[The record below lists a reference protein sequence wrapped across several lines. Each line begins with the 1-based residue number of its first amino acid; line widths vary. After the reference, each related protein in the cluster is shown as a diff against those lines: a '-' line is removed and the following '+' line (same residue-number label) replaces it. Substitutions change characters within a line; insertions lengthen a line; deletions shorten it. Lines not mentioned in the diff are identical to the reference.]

1 MKDRFLKINRNNSGF
16 TLLETLVAIFV
27 LTFAGLGPITLASFA
42 IRSSSLSQNRIV
54 AFYLAQEAMEYIR
67 SKRDNNS
74 ISGAN
79 WLNGL
84 NSCQN
89 ASGCIVDVQNDNIQ
103 GCSGACPKIK
113 YDSATGFYNQ
123 ASGSDTLFIREV
135 QLTRISSYE
144 EKISVTMTWQERF
157 GSSSITLEENIFDWR

>member
-1 MKDRFLKINRNNSGF
+1 MKNKKAKNCEGF

-27 LTFAGLGPITLASFA
+27 LTLAGLGPIALASYA

-54 AFYLAQEAMEYIR
+54 AFYLAQEAMEYVR

-74 ISGAN
+74 IPGAN

-89 ASGCIVDVQNDNIQ
+89 ANGCIVDVQNDYIQ
-103 GCSGACPKIK
+103 GCSGTCPKIK
-113 YDSATGFYNQ
+113 YDSASGFYNQ
-123 ASGSDTLFIREV
+123 VSGSDTLFIRKV
-135 QLTRISSYE
+135 QLSRVSDYE
-144 EKISVTMTWQERF
+144 EKISVTMSWQERF
-157 GSSSITLEENIFDWR
+157 GPSSMTLEENIFDWR